1 LFKRRVRI
9 SEVESICQG
18 CRELDPAAVLFCLPL
33 GITRK
38 KNNSLQYKLGLLRRQ
53 ETLSLLKRAL

>member
-18 CRELDPAAVLFCLPL
+18 CRELDPAAVPFCLPL
-33 GITRK
+33 RITRK
-38 KNNSLQYKLGLLRRQ
+38 KNTPLCSKN
-53 ETLSLLKRAL
+53 